1 MRTKKLS
8 DSQVLGLAFEVIS
21 REGFESFTLEQVGK
35 ATALSPAS
43 LIKRF
48 KSKKS
53 LALLARNNRWDENL
67 ALNAERSGYSETGVK
82 GLFKMVELIAK
93 SVDSNRLGEHARW
106 LGTESLSPQS
116 KKKVSTYFAKT
127 RSILQQHIDE
137 AQKKN
142 EITASVSSREL
153 ALNLEAFI
161 QGVIFQHIFLPDRLG
176 IKKVLEN
183 RVSFFLETYLKN
195 KFEK

>member
-8 DSQVLGLAFEVIS
+8 DSEVLGLAFEVIS

-35 ATALSPAS
+35 ATSLSPAS

-48 KSKKS
+48 KSKKN
-53 LALLARNNRWDENL
+53 LALLARNRRWDENL
-67 ALNAERSGYSETGVK
+67 AVNAERSNYSEIGVE

-106 LGTESLSPQS
+106 LGTESLLPKS
-116 KKKVSTYFAKT
+116 KKKVSSYFAKT
-127 RSILQQHIDE
+127 REVLRQHIDE

-142 EITASVSSREL
+142 EITNRVSSQEL

-176 IKKVLEN
+176 VKKVLET
-183 RVSFFLETYLKN
+183 RVSFFLETYLN
-195 KFEK
+195 N